1 MAGAWKR
8 EVLAAM
14 GSEMAFSAARLLDSR
29 ASVDLARADSAAC
42 FMEED
47 ISGGGFGEW
56 SGLVVV
62 EVEVVVPG
70 GSWEV
75 GCISIVPVRGYGMW
89 CGVMDQ

>member
-8 EVLAAM
+8 EVLAAR

-47 ISGGGFGEW
+47 IVGGEGGWW
-56 SGLVVV
+56 SGVC
-62 EVEVVVPG
+62 
-70 GSWEV
+70 W
-75 GCISIVPVRGYGMW
+75 W
-89 CGVMDQ
+89 WWWW

>member
-8 EVLAAM
+8 EFLAAR

-47 ISGGGFGEW
+47 IVIVGVGE
-56 SGLVVV
+56 GRLLVVSV
-62 EVEVVVPG
+62 GVVVVVVAG
-70 GSWEV
+70 ESEASALGFVRAV
-75 GCISIVPVRGYGMW
+75 G
-89 CGVMDQ
+89 

>member
-8 EVLAAM
+8 EFLAAR

-47 ISGGGFGEW
+47 IVGVVRGDLS
-56 SGLVVV
+56 VVV
-62 EVEVVVPG
+62 VDVVVAG
-70 GSWEV
+70 GQ
-75 GCISIVPVRGYGMW
+75 RR
-89 CGVMDQ
+89 QLLAL